1 MRIVGNSPITAIS
14 TTRTRRWII
23 AAQLGNLF
31 LLIVL
36 YLHAYVT
43 FVSLECEVLGEEPV
57 RDYESVRTKRSSAKR
72 TLPLEIEEYTIILG
86 QNTLI
91 PKDVLE
97 RSCSRI
103 HRHCSDAG
111 MKLMGFQGARGDPG
125 SQGPVGP
132 PGKRGP
138 VGNVGPSGLVGD
150 AGEVGPPGKDGKLI

>member
-1 MRIVGNSPITAIS
+1 M
-14 TTRTRRWII
+14 
-23 AAQLGNLF
+23 
-31 LLIVL
+31 
-36 YLHAYVT
+36 
-43 FVSLECEVLGEEPV
+43 LGEEPV
-57 RDYESVRTKRSSAKR
+57 QDETITIRTKRSSAKR
-72 TLPLEIEEYTIILG
+72 QTLPLEVEEYTIILG

-91 PKDVLE
+91 PKNVLE
-97 RSCSRI
+97 RSCARI

-150 AGEVGPPGKDGKLI
+150 AGEIGPPGKDGRWFSALKNFLIFPK